1 VTRWD
6 SEPEP
11 SRLESMLGWGV
22 IALLT
27 FGVFGLALLLGWLT
41 VKGLDYLLTWLQ

>member
-1 VTRWD
+1 VTD
-6 SEPEP
+6 HESGPEP

-27 FGVFGLALLLGWLT
+27 LGVFGLALGLGWLT
-41 VKGLDYLLTWLQ
+41 VKGLEWLLTWLQ